1 MALRCPGR
9 ERAPDAKIIVDLVS
23 DTIMV
28 AASVLEAEGSGR
40 PLDGAGTLAAVS
52 AYGNLFG

>member
-1 MALRCPGR
+1 
-9 ERAPDAKIIVDLVS
+9 
-23 DTIMV
+23 MV